1 MAELPTGTVTFLFTD
16 IEGSTR
22 LLEELGDRYAEVLS
36 EAEPG
41 TELAAD
47 LLQLLFRVGLEG
59 QLSLFD
65 DAVDLTERCA
75 ANASLRTRR
84 ARPSV
89 RTVSSSLSIEQAVA
103 EALRA

>member
-75 ANASLRTRR
+75 AN
-84 ARPSV
+84 SV